1 MLSWSCLLL
10 KPWLWLCICKRFPRF
25 EPLGS
30 PRLKIVFPLCT
41 LTSVIFFR
49 RIMSTD
55 GRNLADRIM
64 ECGFRACYKLPN
76 CAQSESQVFHRWKVI
91 QSWLSSHF
99 PSGKNCQLSCF
110 GLKQDVRLILS
121 FFFSH
126 ATSLPSSAIWCS
138 CSGGRLQFRV
148 RRWWAYQKDKTFTW
162 EYGKSHSNLVL
173 QHFLFP
179 SIGIKHSI
187 TAYGVQE

>member
-49 RIMSTD
+49 RIIYTD

-110 GLKQDVRLILS
+110 GLKQDIRLILS
-121 FFFSH
+121 FFFSCH
-126 ATSLPSSAIWCS
+126 FFAQL
-138 CSGGRLQFRV
+138 
-148 RRWWAYQKDKTFTW
+148 
-162 EYGKSHSNLVL
+162 SNLM
-173 QHFLFP
+173 FLFRW
-179 SIGIKHSI
+179 K
-187 TAYGVQE
+187 TTVQSKEMMGLSKGQNIHLGMWEKSF